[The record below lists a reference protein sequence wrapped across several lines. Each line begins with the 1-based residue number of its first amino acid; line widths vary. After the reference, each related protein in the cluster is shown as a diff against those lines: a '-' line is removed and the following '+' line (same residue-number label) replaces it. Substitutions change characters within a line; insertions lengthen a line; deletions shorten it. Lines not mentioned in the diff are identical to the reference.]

1 MTGGISLLS
10 DFLPPREVPQSSHG
24 RFSPEE
30 ERPYVQVQARVPV
43 QAPIPR
49 LAKALWDN
57 EDDNAT
63 RDLHPLPSLQT
74 TVSSSR
80 EESQDLRPPAPG
92 PMREALHAQS
102 FPTDERVM
110 NDETYANAR
119 LAYLPETL
127 SEQLKPD
134 LEQQRQVSAKPSPR
148 PVSPMRESDTEEPP
162 TDESVVVNATPIE
175 QEVSLA
181 SEHPNEG
188 SENEDR
194 DIQEPVDE
202 LPARTPPLPPA
213 SVAEVAVERSPS
225 PTPSEPPRSSLSS
238 PQRGPLN
245 PPESLSVSSASP
257 PCQVQEP
264 ILVAASQSPLH
275 AAPAEEPLHSLP
287 TPSPI
292 ESIAPSQAQQEEFV
306 VTQPAAPT
314 PPHPAMENE
323 ADEQSKDS
331 MHQTLD
337 IDTSDLKPMSLS
349 ESVPDIIPPEVLNVV
364 SPDATYFEPEMQAK
378 PELKLEQESN
388 VVQPTAVSSHSP
400 TPPPMIKAEAHPD
413 IDALISMSFP
423 PPSDRRSAEVLESN
437 DGVETPCVMDMDV
450 DEELLS
456 LLEGPPRRSQPAT
469 VGTRIPAVTVE
480 GPEQGLRVPVAAVD
494 EQRDRESMPPS
505 ASRTKKGEKG
515 DKYKDKSVT
524 PAASSKKKKHEAVSK
539 APAKPKQ
546 QQKSRAKST
555 AKPKGKASS
564 SDVPRDAS
572 KSTIPPKVTVNAA
585 RSRSTSVMPVVD
597 VKEETAPEA
606 EVDAS
611 DKEDDKLYCVCKT
624 QYDEDRMMIACDR
637 CDEWYHTQ
645 CVNVSDVEIDLVD
658 QFMCPPC
665 VKRNP
670 ELRTTW
676 KRRCQFGLK
685 HENPSSPSA
694 CHKPCRGAF
703 SKYCSDECGIK
714 SMQQRISEWEIS
726 GGKREVLWEVVKN
739 AEKREGIVV
748 RADFVKPLTLVTNGS
763 RPEERRASRPDAAGK
778 RRVEWEIGRLNV
790 QLEEVVTEREMVKR
804 EMDTVLWREKVVDL
818 AAERAEYVDQ
828 CGWDQRLCFGE
839 EEWVDFGAEVLESY
853 EEKGERTD
861 EAMQV
866 DGSSA
871 HCEWWCTGKKKCER
885 HAGWQKL
892 RTAEVS
898 FDKEM
903 TEGILLK
910 LTTREREIRKRIE
923 DILYPQTS
931 QTVQSPRL
939 NGRSS

>member
-148 PVSPMRESDTEEPP
+148 PVSPMRESDTEESP

-314 PPHPAMENE
+314 PHPAMENE

-337 IDTSDLKPMSLS
+337 IDASDLKPMSLS
-349 ESVPDIIPPEVLNVV
+349 ESVPDIISPEVLNVV

-539 APAKPKQ
+539 VCLRIYLVIPYANACVVCRLLLNLNSSRNLAQNQ
-546 QQKSRAKST
+546 Q
-555 AKPKGKASS
+555 PNLKGKPALAMFPETL
-564 SDVPRDAS
+564 PRAQSRLKLLLTQLGHVRHRLCLWRTLRKRRLRRS
-572 KSTIPPKVTVNAA
+572 KSMRVIRRMTSCIVSA
-585 RSRSTSVMPVVD
+585 RHSMT
-597 VKEETAPEA
+597 
-606 EVDAS
+606 
-611 DKEDDKLYCVCKT
+611 KT
-624 QYDEDRMMIACDR
+624 
-637 CDEWYHTQ
+637 
-645 CVNVSDVEIDLVD
+645 
-658 QFMCPPC
+658 
-665 VKRNP
+665 
-670 ELRTTW
+670 
-676 KRRCQFGLK
+676 G
-685 HENPSSPSA
+685 
-694 CHKPCRGAF
+694 
-703 SKYCSDECGIK
+703 
-714 SMQQRISEWEIS
+714 
-726 GGKREVLWEVVKN
+726 
-739 AEKREGIVV
+739 
-748 RADFVKPLTLVTNGS
+748 
-763 RPEERRASRPDAAGK
+763 
-778 RRVEWEIGRLNV
+778 
-790 QLEEVVTEREMVKR
+790 
-804 EMDTVLWREKVVDL
+804 
-818 AAERAEYVDQ
+818 
-828 CGWDQRLCFGE
+828 
-839 EEWVDFGAEVLESY
+839 
-853 EEKGERTD
+853 
-861 EAMQV
+861 
-866 DGSSA
+866 
-871 HCEWWCTGKKKCER
+871 
-885 HAGWQKL
+885 
-892 RTAEVS
+892 
-898 FDKEM
+898 
-903 TEGILLK
+903 
-910 LTTREREIRKRIE
+910 
-923 DILYPQTS
+923 
-931 QTVQSPRL
+931 
-939 NGRSS
+939 